1 MVVILYL
8 VWFMVVIVCLVW
20 FMVVMVI
27 LSRSSSKQAWPALGG
42 STKEQSKNLIIWE
55 LKFGCKEQKPSNIR
69 VSLEYSKDQYKEQ
82 KSVKMGV
89 INRFTDL

>member
-1 MVVILYL
+1 MY
-8 VWFMVVIVCLVW
+8 LVW

-55 LKFGCKEQKPSNIR
+55 LKFGCKEQKPANIR
-69 VSLEYSKDQYKEQ
+69 VSLEHTTQTSPKSKNLPIWEF
-82 KSVKMGV
+82 
-89 INRFTDL
+89 INKFKDP